1 LNIAWNWVFV
11 AETIVLWYIV
21 HMKIIPNIIPMAR
34 MKLALNALAPYKRQ
48 MEEARKIGDNEAERE
63 AILKCA
69 KTWSTN
75 VLKMFEAD
83 VEVLGRENIPEKG
96 PVVFVGNH
104 QGYGDILLCLY
115 AFDRFQVGFLAKSTL
130 EKVPWYG
137 KWIKDIRSI
146 YIERDDS
153 RASLKAINEGIELL
167 EQGFSLVVFPEGTR
181 SKGPDIQE
189 FRRGPLRLATKPGIP
204 IIPFSIQG
212 SYRFFEEKDHVQK
225 GVTMKMMIHPMVETK
240 GLTKAEIRALDD
252 QIEATVR
259 SGMEI
264 LK

>member
-1 LNIAWNWVFV
+1 
-11 AETIVLWYIV
+11 
-21 HMKIIPNIIPMAR
+21 MKIIQNIVPMAR
-34 MKLALNALAPYKRQ
+34 MKLALNALAPYKKQ
-48 MEEARKIGDNEAERE
+48 MDTARKQGDNLAERE
-63 AILKCA
+63 AILKSA
-69 KTWSTN
+69 TTWSSN
-75 VLKMFEAD
+75 VLKMFGAD
-83 VEVLGRENIPEKG
+83 VEVIGKENLPEKG

-167 EQGFSLVVFPEGTR
+167 ENGFSLVVFPEGTR
-181 SKGPDIQE
+181 SKGPEIQD
-189 FRRGPLRLATKPGIP
+189 FRKGPLRLATKPGIP
-204 IIPFSIQG
+204 IIPFTIKG
-212 SYRFFEEKDHVQK
+212 SYRFFEEKGYVQK
-225 GVTMKMMIHPMVETK
+225 GVTMKMIIHPLVETK
-240 GLTKAEIRALDD
+240 GLTKAEIKALDN

-259 SGMEI
+259 SGMTM
-264 LK
+264 